1 MIKNRSFMLGLGFGL
16 LSGAI
21 LLQLM
26 ITAGTAQPTK
36 EQVIKEA
43 AKLNLKVIAESD
55 NLLTQEEWAA
65 LEEQVVE
72 PGEDTEKAN
81 ETRKSDKPVG
91 NSPSPSPVVEP
102 QAANSP
108 DDAVAPSVPSSPK
121 QSEVIQPDTS
131 TIPVSTIAPVESNSF
146 GKSAISVRIPNGIN
160 LSEVADLLSKTGVI
174 QDKKEFLRA
183 ADKRGATKV
192 IQYGNYTFD
201 KKESLDTIIDKLIT
215 VK

>member
-26 ITAGTAQPTK
+26 ITAGTAQLTK

-43 AKLNLKVIAESD
+43 AELNLKVIAESD
-55 NLLTQEEWAA
+55 KLLTKEEWAA
-65 LEEQVVE
+65 LEEQVVK
-72 PGEDTEKAN
+72 PG
-81 ETRKSDKPVG
+81 G
-91 NSPSPSPVVEP
+91 NKPSPSPVVEP
-102 QAANSP
+102 KAANSP
-108 DDAVAPSVPSSPK
+108 DDTVAPSAPSTPK

-131 TIPVSTIAPVESNSF
+131 TIPVSTIAPVESNSL
-146 GKSAISVRIPNGIN
+146 GKSAVSVRIPNGIT
-160 LSEVADLLSKTGVI
+160 LSEVADLLSKNGVI
-174 QDKKEFLRA
+174 QDKQEFLRA
-183 ADKRGATKV
+183 AVKRGATKV

-201 KKESLDTIIDKLIT
+201 TKESLETIIDKLIT